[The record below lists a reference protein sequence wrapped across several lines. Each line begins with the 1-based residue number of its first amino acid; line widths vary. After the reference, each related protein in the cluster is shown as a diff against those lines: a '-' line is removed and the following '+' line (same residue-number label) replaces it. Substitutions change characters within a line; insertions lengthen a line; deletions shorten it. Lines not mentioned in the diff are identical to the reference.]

1 MKNRTKNKQQRRKL
15 KRTLRRRVKR
25 GGMFTPSKYRLN
37 EYLLKGEIT
46 RLLSGDT
53 SLAPMGQLKKILDES
68 NEILVKLSKLLNDEE
83 EELVLT
89 EILKLLP
96 EQSFNKDDLT
106 DFIIKLTNEL
116 QYKEKLKFL
125 KELLRIIKNIM
136 IKDTNSENIG
146 LLIEL
151 IRVNQITPLP
161 SPPQLPPRSPAPP
174 TPN

>member
-1 MKNRTKNKQQRRKL
+1 M
-15 KRTLRRRVKR
+15 
-25 GGMFTPSKYRLN
+25 
-37 EYLLKGEIT
+37 
-46 RLLSGDT
+46 
-53 SLAPMGQLKKILDES
+53 
-68 NEILVKLSKLLNDEE
+68 
-83 EELVLT
+83 VLT